1 MRFVDFLIRIFIDQ
15 RTRERLS
22 LQGIEPRGFRGVIH
36 TITGHFDGFTLYNPF
51 ALIAGITFFASIF
64 FPWWYSVVYQ
74 HGYHIAAYAFILTH
88 NLPAEGYEFI
98 IETPKIVV
106 VVLFLMLLGN
116 LFLAFWGSTME
127 GTKGRIFV
135 AVAGLFMLLY
145 TGGFYLSLLYA
156 CSRVDVPVVG
166 QVIIQHGVDVVVMM
180 LFRKPY
186 SVAIGAGVAC
196 LISSLLHGLLKIP
209 LHTRKK
215 GYHHRATLP

>member
-1 MRFVDFLIRIFIDQ
+1 MRFFDFLIRIFIDQ
-15 RTRERLS
+15 HTRERLS
-22 LQGIEPRGFRGVIH
+22 LQRIEPRGLPGIAH
-36 TITGHFDGFTLYNPF
+36 TVTGHFRHFTLYNPL

-98 IETPKIVV
+98 IETPKIAV
-106 VVLFLMLLGN
+106 VVLFLMLVGN

-156 CSRVDVPVVG
+156 SSRVDVPVVG

-180 LFRKPY
+180 IFRKPY
-186 SVAIGAGVAC
+186 SVAIVSGAVC
-196 LISSLLHGLLKIP
+196 LLSSLFHGLLRIP
-209 LHTRKK
+209 LHTGKK
-215 GYHHRATLP
+215 G